1 MKTPCDVDKI
11 FVLPGYYTE
20 LSGNALPKNIL
31 GFLDP

>member
-1 MKTPCDVDKI
+1 MRSSLLQDI
-11 FVLPGYYTE
+11 TE